1 MPTGE
6 QLAKGAALGGSAFC
20 WWSLKES
27 FGSLISS
34 DCPLSFHFWLCC
46 RVLGLLEEGE
56 RQYRQLEDRRRA
68 AHCAYLRALVQDALG
83 QVAQRN
89 ADAASHGALLQ
100 PALD

>member
-1 MPTGE
+1 
-6 QLAKGAALGGSAFC
+6 
-20 WWSLKES
+20 
-27 FGSLISS
+27 
-34 DCPLSFHFWLCC
+34 
-46 RVLGLLEEGE
+46 LGLLEEGE

>member
-1 MPTGE
+1 MY
-6 QLAKGAALGGSAFC
+6 
-20 WWSLKES
+20 
-27 FGSLISS
+27 
-34 DCPLSFHFWLCC
+34 LCLC
-46 RVLGLLEEGE
+46 FRVLGLLEEAE

-89 ADAASHGALLQ
+89 ADAASHSALLQ